1 MIPWAGAFKER
12 LAKCQI
18 EDREPLVN
26 LSNLRLTPNV
36 AAAAAFAAAALV
48 SGLIA
53 WGAAL
58 IVERVSVSAVTS
70 QILTDG
76 ITWAKVEAD
85 GLQVHLVGTAPNEA
99 ARYRVINLAGAV
111 VDAAR
116 VRDRMEV
123 TPAKTVEAPRFS
135 VEMLRNDDG
144 IQLIGLLPEGDTKDA
159 LIAEAQAL
167 QPDTELQDMLETAAY
182 EPPAT
187 WEPALAY
194 ARQALTLLPRSKIT
208 AAADQVVITAIAS
221 SDAEKRSFESQ
232 LNEAKPEGVAVTI
245 DVSAPRPV
253 ITPFTLRFLI
263 DAQGARFD
271 ACSADTPKAQT
282 RILAAAGEAGAVG
295 RQNCT
300 IGLGVPS
307 PSWAEAAEAGIRA
320 VAELK
325 AATITFKDADV
336 TFEAAAT
343 VPQAEFDRVVGELE
357 AALPGVFSLNATLA
371 KAENA
376 TLGPAEFTAT
386 LAPETHKLE
395 LRGRLGDELQRTA
408 VDSFARANFGS
419 GNVYQATRL
428 DPELPDGWP
437 VRVLAGLE
445 ALAQLDNGKLLVRAD
460 TVEIS
465 GVTGSQGAKARIA
478 QVLSDKLGQGK
489 TYKVAVTYEEALDPV
504 AAGPTPQECAKRVAD
519 VMEKGKITFTPG
531 SAEIDAKTQSLMDAL
546 AKALKDC
553 SGIKMEIAGHTDA
566 QGSEEGNRA
575 LSQARAE
582 AVLLALQGRQVDVS
596 GMVAK
601 GYGESVPLA
610 ENETELGREFNR
622 RIEFTLTEAAK
633 PAQPAAEATEDAALP
648 EGEAPAPEAETQAP
662 SGDAA
667 TAGPDF
673 SGDTSPSVA
682 PTEKTRRP
690 EPRPEKSE

>member
-1 MIPWAGAFKER
+1 MVDLPK
-12 LAKCQI
+12 
-18 EDREPLVN
+18 
-26 LSNLRLTPNV
+26 LRLTPNL
-36 AAAAAFAAAALV
+36 AAAVAFLAAALV
-48 SGLIA
+48 STLVA
-53 WGAAL
+53 WAAAI
-58 IVERVSVSAVTS
+58 IVERTSVSAVTS
-70 QILTDG
+70 QLLGEG

-85 GLQVHLVGTAPNEA
+85 GLQVHLVGTAPTEA
-99 ARYRVINLAGAV
+99 GRYRVINLAGAV
-111 VDAAR
+111 VDSAR
-116 VRDRMEV
+116 VRDDMEV

-187 WEPALAY
+187 WASALAFG
-194 ARQALTLLPRSKIT
+194 RQALTLLPRSKIT
-208 AAADQVVITAIAS
+208 VAADRVSITAIAG
-221 SDAEKRSFESQ
+221 SDSEKRSFETS
-232 LNEAKPEGVAVTI
+232 LNESKPKDLAVTI
-245 DVSAPRPV
+245 EISAPRPV

-263 DAQGARFD
+263 DTQGARFD
-271 ACSADTPKAQT
+271 ACSADTEKART
-282 RILAAAGEAGAVG
+282 RILAAATAAGTVG

-336 TFEAAAT
+336 TLQAAST

-357 AALPGVFSLNATLA
+357 AALPGVFSLNATLD
-371 KAENA
+371 KAQNT
-376 TLGPAEFTAT
+376 TLGPAEFTAV
-386 LAPETHKLE
+386 LARETHKIE

-419 GNVYQATRL
+419 DNVYQATRL

-445 ALAQLDNGKLLVRAD
+445 ALSELDHGNLLVRAD

-465 GVTGSQGAKARIA
+465 GVTGSQAAKARIA
-478 QVLSDKLGQGK
+478 QILSDKLGQGK
-489 TYKVAVTYEEALDPV
+489 TYKVSVTYDEELDPL
-504 AAGPTPQECAKRVAD
+504 AAVPTPEECAQD
-519 VMEKGKITFTPG
+519 VGDVLARQKITFTPG
-531 SAEIDAKTQSLMDAL
+531 SAEIDVKASTVMEAL
-546 AKALKDC
+546 AKVLEDC
-553 SGIKMEIAGHTDA
+553 AGIKMEIAGHTDA

-596 GMVAK
+596 GMTAR
-601 GYGESVPLA
+601 GYGETVPIA
-610 ENETELGREFNR
+610 DNETEAGREANR
-622 RIEFTLTEAAK
+622 RIEFTLIGGSK
-633 PAQPAAEATEDAALP
+633 PAAPALPAEGAAEGSAEATSDPAATPVAGEATAAAPAAETDSAA
-648 EGEAPAPEAETQAP
+648 
-662 SGDAA
+662 
-667 TAGPDF
+667 PDF

-682 PTEKTRRP
+682 PKDKTRRP